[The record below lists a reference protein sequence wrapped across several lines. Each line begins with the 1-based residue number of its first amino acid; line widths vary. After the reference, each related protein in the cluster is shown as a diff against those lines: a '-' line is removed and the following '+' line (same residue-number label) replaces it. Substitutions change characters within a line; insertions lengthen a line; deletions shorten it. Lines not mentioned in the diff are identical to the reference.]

1 MRDNLVQV
9 SLSSQFWW
17 VCVFKWLIILSL
29 SLWNR
34 VLAWL
39 AGIPVLGGGHGNS
52 LQYTCLKNPHGQG
65 SLANYSPWSHKEL
78 DTIEQLSTFCSRRW
92 TKGLWAGCRQLWTL
106 WNYIQNWAYMW
117 ISGKL
122 THPNPNPNPNPFF
135 LASDP
140 SRWFGPKGI
149 MNHCCLKT
157 ERVAIN
163 NKSFKF
169 YKCSKLTLSHTS
181 DLKLGKWTFISSQN
195 DKYLIPLNI
204 HLHNGWKYYI
214 KMLGFE
220 RLIN

>member
-9 SLSSQFWW
+9 SLSSQFLC
-17 VCVFKWLIILSL
+17 VCMFKWLIILSL
-29 SLWNR
+29 SLWN
-34 VLAWL
+34 
-39 AGIPVLGGGHGNS
+39 S
-52 LQYTCLKNPHGQG
+52 L
-65 SLANYSPWSHKEL
+65 SLISRDP
-78 DTIEQLSTFCSRRW
+78 CSRRRAWQLTQVYLPEQSAW
-92 TKGLWAGCRQLWTL
+92 TGKP
-106 WNYIQNWAYMW
+106 
-117 ISGKL
+117 GKL
-122 THPNPNPNPNPFF
+122 QSMKSQRVGHDWATKYILFKEVDKGSVGWMQAAVDSVKLYLKLVIYVDFWEANPS
-135 LASDP
+135 SDP

-169 YKCSKLTLSHTS
+169 CKCSKLTLSHTS

-195 DKYLIPLNI
+195 DKYVIPLNI
-204 HLHNGWKYYI
+204 HLHNGWKHYI